1 MEKFIITPFV
11 RVGDFVFNE
20 KRDSILS
27 KINLELIQTTTE
39 NILSNKYII
48 NNYKGAL
55 AYYKQFNDKLF

>member
-27 KINLELIQTTTE
+27 KINLELIQ
-39 NILSNKYII
+39 II
-48 NNYKGAL
+48 K
-55 AYYKQFNDKLF
+55 